1 MHDRGT
7 YVILVDE
14 FDSGKRLDAVIASHI
29 PACSRSYAST
39 LISKGSIQ
47 VRGAKKKPGYRVKS
61 GDEIHARIPPSTPIL
76 FKPEPIEINICYE
89 DDSIIVINK
98 QPGLVTHPAPGH
110 YTGTLV
116 NALLYHLPELA
127 GVGEE
132 IRPGIVHRL
141 DKDTSGVLIVAKNT
155 SSLNHLAVQFKSR
168 KVEKDYLAIV
178 YGEME
183 SDSGAI
189 TLPIG
194 RHPVDRK
201 RMSTISRNGRE
212 AETLWKV
219 RERFK
224 GATLLDLN
232 PKTGRTHQIRVHC
245 AAILHPIIGD
255 LVYSRRKAGKNI
267 PGIIKSIPRQML
279 HARRIRFSH
288 PITKEIVLFETP
300 VPDDMKEL
308 IEDLRHSA
316 IL

>member
-1 MHDRGT
+1 MHDHDAHGM
-7 YVILVDE
+7 YVILVDK

-29 PACSRSYAST
+29 PACSRSYASA

-47 VRGAKKKPGYRVKS
+47 VRGTIKKPGYRVKS
-61 GDEIHARIPPSTPIL
+61 GDKIHARIPPSTPML
-76 FKPEPIEINICYE
+76 FKPEPIEIDICYE
-89 DDSIIVINK
+89 DDSIIIVNK
-98 QPGLVTHPAPGH
+98 QPGIVTHPAPGH

-116 NALLYHLPELA
+116 NALLYHCPELA

-132 IRPGIVHRL
+132 NRPGIVHRL
-141 DKDTSGVLIVAKNT
+141 DKDTSGVLVIAKST

-178 YGEME
+178 CGEME
-183 SDSGAI
+183 SEFGAV

-201 RMSTISRNGRE
+201 RMSTISRNGRK

-224 GATLLDLN
+224 EATLLDLS

-245 AAILHPIIGD
+245 AAIHHPIIGD
-255 LVYSRRKAGKNI
+255 SVYNRRRAGKNI
-267 PGIIKSIPRQML
+267 PGIIKPVPRQML
-279 HARRIRFSH
+279 HALRIRFSH
-288 PITKEIVLFETP
+288 PITKKIIVFEAP
-300 VPDDMKEL
+300 IPGDMKEL
-308 IEDLRHSA
+308 IDVLRN
-316 IL
+316 